1 MAFEPSDKVSSA
13 RKKYDVARAKAQQTK
28 QTLDATP
35 TSSKNYQAA
44 VDAYNAAQ
52 EAADTALETYRN
64 LYNEE
69 KTAFDTKQ
77 EQTAKR
83 KKEKALK
90 AKLQQ
95 LEDRR
100 KRALDTNQDTTQID
114 KDIDQAEKD
123 LEKILAGDKKQD
135 KAKGPGR
142 PKGVPAD
149 ATFNSVTGQWT
160 LGTQKWDKNGQA
172 IVTTTSTKG
181 KDGKGKGKGTDTE
194 TDLATDT
201 DGVFDPSK
209 VAKGNASDIE
219 TEFVPIT
226 GATIDEIFA
235 KAASV
240 YGGIDEIFKT
250 NDELK
255 NLLTKAVGKLDDPK
269 DDYTVARFLSELEN
283 TKWFKTNAGPIRQR
297 GFYKR
302 QYDDLVK
309 GLKTDDPNYKQKIA
323 ELNRTSEYGR
333 GLQDTEETVRE
344 FVTALLGVNALDD
357 ATIKSIASD
366 IYGYANEG
374 DEVKI
379 RNAVLAAAKY
389 GKGVILGGAAGQN
402 ATTLKAIAAANG
414 FDLEANFGASLP
426 TWLDNLSKGESIET
440 YKKII
445 RDAAKTAF
453 NVSDRVASL
462 LDQGVDLD
470 TVYSPYKNAMATILE
485 VNPQTITLKDLANY
499 GAISNKDQMNLYD
512 FQKVV
517 RRDPR
522 WQYTQNARDD
532 MSRTALNLL
541 RNFGFQG

>member
-1 MAFEPSDKVSSA
+1 MAFQPSDKVISA
-13 RKKYDVARAKAQQTK
+13 REKYDIARGKAQRAK

-35 TSSKNYQAA
+35 TSSKNYQAT

-52 EAADTALETYRN
+52 EEADSALETYRN

-69 KTAFDTKQ
+69 KTAFESKQ
-77 EQTAKR
+77 ELTAKR
-83 KKEKALK
+83 RKRKTLE
-90 AKLQQ
+90 AKLKQ

-100 KRALDTNQDTTQID
+100 KRALDINQDTTQID
-114 KDIDQAEKD
+114 EDIDKTKND
-123 LEKILAGDKKQD
+123 LKSILAGDKKEEE
-135 KAKGPGR
+135 AKGPGR

-149 ATFNSVTGQWT
+149 AKFNSVTGQWT
-160 LGTQKWDKNGQA
+160 LGTQKWDNKGQA
-172 IVTTTSTKG
+172 IITTPSKKKKPSAV
-181 KDGKGKGKGTDTE
+181 KDADTE
-194 TDLATDT
+194 G

-209 VAKGNASDIE
+209 VAKANAADIE
-219 TEFVPIT
+219 TGFVPIT

-250 NDELK
+250 DPDLR
-255 NLLTKAVGKLDDPK
+255 NLLTRAVGKLEDPT
-269 DDYTVARFLSELEN
+269 DDYTVQRFLSELEN

-344 FVTALLGVNALDD
+344 FVTALLGINALDD

-389 GKGVILGGAAGQN
+389 GKGAILGGAAGQN

-414 FDLEANFGASLP
+414 FDLEKSFGTSLP

-453 NVSDRVASL
+453 NVSDRVSSL

-470 TVYSPYKNAMATILE
+470 TIYSPYRNVMASVLE
-485 VNPQTITLKDLANY
+485 LNPQTVTLKDLADK
-499 GAISNKDQMNLYD
+499 GVISNKDQMNLFD
-512 FQKVV
+512 FQRALRK
-517 RRDPR
+517 DSR
-522 WQYTQNARDD
+522 WQFTQNAREEV
-532 MSRTALNLL
+532 SNVALNVL
-541 RNFGFQG
+541 RDFGFQG

>member
-13 RKKYDVARAKAQQTK
+13 RKKYDVARAKAQRAK

-35 TSSKNYQAA
+35 TSSRNYQAA
-44 VDAYNAAQ
+44 VDTYNAAQ
-52 EAADTALETYRN
+52 EEADTALETYRN

-69 KTAFDTKQ
+69 KTAFEDKQ
-77 EQTAKR
+77 ERTTKR
-83 KKEKALK
+83 KKERALR
-90 AKLQQ
+90 AKLKQ

-100 KRALDTNQDTTQID
+100 KRALDTNQDTTKIDDDID
-114 KDIDQAEKD
+114 KAETD
-123 LEKILAGDKKQD
+123 LQGILAGDKKEED
-135 KAKGPGR
+135 KKDRR

-160 LGTQKWDKNGQA
+160 LGTQKWDNKGQA
-172 IVTTTSTKG
+172 VVTTTPSKG
-181 KDGKGKGKGTDTE
+181 KAGKGKGKGAGAE
-194 TDLATDT
+194 TDMATDT
-201 DGVFDPSK
+201 DGVFDPAA
-209 VAKGNASDIE
+209 VAKGNAADLE
-219 TEFVPIT
+219 KTFTPIT
-226 GATIDEIFA
+226 GATIDEIFS

-250 NDELK
+250 DPDLR

-269 DDYTVARFLSELEN
+269 DDYTVQRFISELEN
-283 TKWFKTNAGPIRQR
+283 TRWFKTNAGPIRQR
-297 GFYKR
+297 GFFKR

-309 GLKTDDPNYKQKIA
+309 GLKTDDPNYRQKIA

-333 GLQDTEETVRE
+333 GLQDAEETVRE
-344 FVTALLGVNALDD
+344 FATALLGINALND
-357 ATIKSIASD
+357 ATIKSIASE
-366 IYGYANEG
+366 IYGYANED

-389 GKGVILGGAAGQN
+389 GKGVVLGGAAGQN

-414 FDLEANFGASLP
+414 FDLEKSFGNSLP

-453 NVSDRVASL
+453 NVSDRVSSL

-470 TVYSPYKNAMATILE
+470 TIYSPYKNVMASVLE
-485 VNPQTITLKDLANY
+485 LNPQTVTLKDLADK
-499 GAISNKDQMNLYD
+499 GVISNKDQMNLFD
-512 FQKVV
+512 FQRALRK
-517 RRDPR
+517 DSR
-522 WQYTQNARDD
+522 WQFTQNAREEV
-532 MSRTALNLL
+532 SNVALNVL
-541 RNFGFQG
+541 RDFGFQG

>member
-69 KTAFDTKQ
+69 KTAFENKQ
-77 EQTAKR
+77 ERTAKR
-83 KKEKALK
+83 KKEKALR

-114 KDIDQAEKD
+114 RDIDKAETD
-123 LEKILAGDKKQD
+123 LGKILAGDKKEEGKKD
-135 KAKGPGR
+135 RR

-160 LGTQKWDKNGQA
+160 LGNQKWDNKGQA
-172 IVTTTSTKG
+172 VVTTTPPKG
-181 KDGKGKGKGTDTE
+181 KAGKGKGKGAGAE
-194 TDLATDT
+194 TDMATDT
-201 DGVFDPSK
+201 DGVFDPAA
-209 VAKGNASDIE
+209 VAKGNAADLE
-219 TEFVPIT
+219 KTFTPIT
-226 GATIDEIFA
+226 GATIDEIFS

-250 NDELK
+250 DPDLR

-269 DDYTVARFLSELEN
+269 DDYTVQRFISELEN
-283 TKWFKTNAGPIRQR
+283 TRWFKTNAGPIRQR
-297 GFYKR
+297 GFFKR

-333 GLQDTEETVRE
+333 GLQDAEETVRE
-344 FVTALLGVNALDD
+344 FATALLGINALND
-357 ATIKSIASD
+357 ATIKSIASE
-366 IYGYANEG
+366 IYGYANED

-389 GKGVILGGAAGQN
+389 GKGVVLGGAAGQN

-414 FDLEANFGASLP
+414 FDLEKSFGNSLP

-453 NVSDRVASL
+453 NVSDRVSSL

-470 TVYSPYKNAMATILE
+470 TIYSPYKNVMASVLE
-485 VNPQTITLKDLANY
+485 LNPQTVTLRDLADK
-499 GAISNKDQMNLYD
+499 GVISNKDQMNLFD
-512 FQKVV
+512 FQRALRK
-517 RRDPR
+517 DSR
-522 WQYTQNARDD
+522 WQFTQNAREEV
-532 MSRTALNLL
+532 SNVALNVL
-541 RNFGFQG
+541 RDFGFQG

>member
-13 RKKYDVARAKAQQTK
+13 RKKYDVARAKAQRAK

-35 TSSKNYQAA
+35 TSSRNYQAA
-44 VDAYNAAQ
+44 VDTYNAAQ
-52 EAADTALETYRN
+52 EEADTALETYRN

-69 KTAFDTKQ
+69 KTAFEDKQ
-77 EQTAKR
+77 ERTTKR

-114 KDIDQAEKD
+114 KDIDKAEVD
-123 LEKILAGDKKQD
+123 LQKILAGDKKEEGKKD
-135 KAKGPGR
+135 RR

-160 LGTQKWDKNGQA
+160 LGTQKWDNKGQA
-172 IVTTTSTKG
+172 VVTTTPSKG
-181 KDGKGKGKGTDTE
+181 KAGKGKGKGAGAE
-194 TDLATDT
+194 TDMATDT
-201 DGVFDPSK
+201 DGVFDPAA
-209 VAKGNASDIE
+209 VAKGNAADLE
-219 TEFVPIT
+219 KTFTPIT
-226 GATIDEIFA
+226 GATIDEIFS

-250 NDELK
+250 DPDLR

-269 DDYTVARFLSELEN
+269 DDYTVQRFISELEN
-283 TKWFKTNAGPIRQR
+283 TRWFKTNAGPIRQR
-297 GFYKR
+297 GFFKR

-309 GLKTDDPNYKQKIA
+309 GLKTDDPNYRQKIA

-333 GLQDTEETVRE
+333 GLQDAEETVRE
-344 FVTALLGVNALDD
+344 FATALLGINALND
-357 ATIKSIASD
+357 ATIKSIASE
-366 IYGYANEG
+366 IYGYANED

-389 GKGVILGGAAGQN
+389 GKGVVLGGAAGQN

-414 FDLEANFGASLP
+414 FDLEKSFGNSLP

-453 NVSDRVASL
+453 NVSDRVSSL

-470 TVYSPYKNAMATILE
+470 TIYSPYKNVMASVLE
-485 VNPQTITLKDLANY
+485 LNPQTITLKDLADK
-499 GAISNKDQMNLYD
+499 GVISNKDQMNLFD
-512 FQKVV
+512 FQRALRK
-517 RRDPR
+517 DSR
-522 WQYTQNARDD
+522 WQFTQNAREEV
-532 MSRTALNLL
+532 SNVALNVL
-541 RNFGFQG
+541 RDFGFQG

>member
-13 RKKYDVARAKAQQTK
+13 RKKYDVARAKAQRAK

-35 TSSKNYQAA
+35 TSSRNYQAA
-44 VDAYNAAQ
+44 VDTYNAAQ
-52 EAADTALETYRN
+52 EEADTALETYRN

-69 KTAFDTKQ
+69 KTAFEDKQ
-77 EQTAKR
+77 ERTTKR

-114 KDIDQAEKD
+114 KDIDKAEVD
-123 LEKILAGDKKQD
+123 LQKILAGDKKEED
-135 KAKGPGR
+135 KKDRR

-160 LGTQKWDKNGQA
+160 LGTQKWDNKGQA
-172 IVTTTSTKG
+172 VVTTTPSKG
-181 KDGKGKGKGTDTE
+181 KAGKGKGKGAGAE
-194 TDLATDT
+194 TDMATDT
-201 DGVFDPSK
+201 DGVFDPAA
-209 VAKGNASDIE
+209 VAKGNAADLE
-219 TEFVPIT
+219 KTFTPIT
-226 GATIDEIFA
+226 GATIDEIFS

-250 NDELK
+250 DPDLR

-269 DDYTVARFLSELEN
+269 DDYTVQRFISELEN
-283 TKWFKTNAGPIRQR
+283 TRWFKTNAGPIRQR
-297 GFYKR
+297 GFFKR

-309 GLKTDDPNYKQKIA
+309 GLKTDDPNYRQKIA
-323 ELNRTSEYGR
+323 ELNKTSEYGR
-333 GLQDTEETVRE
+333 GLQNTEETVRE
-344 FVTALLGVNALDD
+344 FATALLGINALND
-357 ATIKSIASD
+357 ATIKSIASE
-366 IYGYANEG
+366 IYGYANED

-389 GKGVILGGAAGQN
+389 GKGVVLGGAAGQN

-414 FDLEANFGASLP
+414 FDLEKSFGNSLP

-453 NVSDRVASL
+453 NVSDRVSSL

-470 TVYSPYKNAMATILE
+470 TIYSPYKSVMASVLE
-485 VNPQTITLKDLANY
+485 LNPQTVTLKDLADK
-499 GAISNKDQMNLYD
+499 GVISNKDQMNLFD
-512 FQKVV
+512 FQRALRK
-517 RRDPR
+517 DSR
-522 WQYTQNARDD
+522 WQFTQNAREEV
-532 MSRTALNLL
+532 SNVALNVL
-541 RNFGFQG
+541 RDFGFQG

>member
-13 RKKYDVARAKAQQTK
+13 RKKYDVARAKAQQSK

-44 VDAYNAAQ
+44 VDAYNTAQ
-52 EAADTALETYRN
+52 EAADTALETYRD

-69 KTAFDTKQ
+69 KTAFENKQ
-77 EQTAKR
+77 ERTAKR

-100 KRALDTNQDTTQID
+100 KRALDTNQDVTKID
-114 KDIDQAEKD
+114 EDIDTVKND
-123 LEKILAGDKKQD
+123 LKNILAGDKKEEGKKD
-135 KAKGPGR
+135 RR

-160 LGTQKWDKNGQA
+160 LGTQKWDNKGQA
-172 IVTTTSTKG
+172 VVTTTTPKG
-181 KDGKGKGKGTDTE
+181 KAGKGKGKGAGAE

-201 DGVFDPSK
+201 DGVFDPAA
-209 VAKGNASDIE
+209 VAKANAADLE
-219 TEFVPIT
+219 KTFTPIT
-226 GATIDEIFA
+226 GATIDEIFS

-250 NDELK
+250 NPDLR

-269 DDYTVARFLSELEN
+269 DDYTVARFISELEN
-283 TKWFKTNAGPIRQR
+283 TRWFKENAGPIRQR
-297 GFYKR
+297 GFFKR

-309 GLKTDDPNYKQKIA
+309 NLKTDDPNYRQKIA
-323 ELNRTSEYGR
+323 ELNKTSEYGR

-344 FVTALLGVNALDD
+344 FATALLGINALND
-357 ATIKSIASD
+357 ATIKSIASE
-366 IYGYANEG
+366 IYGYANED

-389 GKGVILGGAAGQN
+389 GKGVVLGGAAGQN
-402 ATTLKAIAAANG
+402 TTTLKAIAAANG
-414 FDLEANFGASLP
+414 FDLEKSFGNSLP

-453 NVSDRVASL
+453 NVSDRVSSL

-470 TVYSPYKNAMATILE
+470 TIYSPYKNVMASVLE
-485 VNPQTITLKDLANY
+485 LNPQTITLKDLADK
-499 GAISNKDQMNLYD
+499 GVISNKDQMNLFD
-512 FQKVV
+512 FQRALRK
-517 RRDPR
+517 DSR
-522 WQYTQNARDD
+522 WQFTQNAREEV
-532 MSRTALNLL
+532 SNVALNVL
-541 RNFGFQG
+541 RDFGFQG

>member
-13 RKKYDVARAKAQQTK
+13 RKKYDVARAKAQQAK

-77 EQTAKR
+77 EQTSKR
-83 KKEKALK
+83 KKEKALR

-114 KDIDQAEKD
+114 TDIDTTKQK
-123 LEKILAGDKKQD
+123 LEDILAGDKKEEGKKD
-135 KAKGPGR
+135 KR

-160 LGTQKWDKNGQA
+160 LGNQKWDNKGQA
-172 IVTTTSTKG
+172 VVTTTPKG
-181 KDGKGKGKGTDTE
+181 KGKGKGKGTDTE
-194 TDLATDT
+194 ADTDLATET
-201 DGVFDPSK
+201 DGVFDPAA
-209 VAKGNASDIE
+209 VAKANAADLE
-219 TEFVPIT
+219 KTFTPIT

-250 NDELK
+250 DPDLR
-255 NLLTKAVGKLDDPK
+255 NLLTRAVGKLDDPK

-309 GLKTDDPNYKQKIA
+309 GLKTDDPNYRNKIN

-333 GLQDTEETVRE
+333 GLQDAEETVRE
-344 FVTALLGVNALDD
+344 FATALLGVNALDD
-357 ATIKSIASD
+357 ATIKSIAAD
-366 IYGYANEG
+366 IYGYANED

-379 RNAVLAAAKY
+379 RNAVLSAAKY

-414 FDLEANFGASLP
+414 FDLEKSFGNSLP

-440 YKKII
+440 YKKVI

-453 NVSDRVASL
+453 NVSDRVSSL

-470 TVYSPYKNAMATILE
+470 TIYSPYKNTMAAILE
-485 VNPQTITLKDLANY
+485 VNPQTITLKDLADN

>member
-13 RKKYDVARAKAQQTK
+13 RKKYDVARAKAQQSK

-69 KTAFDTKQ
+69 KTAFENKQ
-77 EQTAKR
+77 ERTAKR
-83 KKEKALK
+83 KKEKALR

-114 KDIDQAEKD
+114 RDIDKAETD
-123 LEKILAGDKKQD
+123 LGKILAGDKKEEGKKD
-135 KAKGPGR
+135 RR

-160 LGTQKWDKNGQA
+160 LGNQKWDNKGQA
-172 IVTTTSTKG
+172 VVTTTPPKG
-181 KDGKGKGKGTDTE
+181 KAGKGKGKGAGAE
-194 TDLATDT
+194 TDMATDT
-201 DGVFDPSK
+201 DGVFDPAA
-209 VAKGNASDIE
+209 VAKGNAADLE
-219 TEFVPIT
+219 KTFTPIT
-226 GATIDEIFA
+226 GATIDEIFS

-250 NDELK
+250 DPDLR

-269 DDYTVARFLSELEN
+269 DDYTVQRFISELEN
-283 TKWFKTNAGPIRQR
+283 TRWFKTNAGPIRQR
-297 GFYKR
+297 GFFKR

-333 GLQDTEETVRE
+333 GLQDAEETVRE
-344 FVTALLGVNALDD
+344 FATALLGINALND
-357 ATIKSIASD
+357 ATIKSIASE
-366 IYGYANEG
+366 IYGYANED

-389 GKGVILGGAAGQN
+389 GKGVVLGGAAGQN

-414 FDLEANFGASLP
+414 FDLEKSFGNSLP

-453 NVSDRVASL
+453 NVSDRVSSL

-470 TVYSPYKNAMATILE
+470 TIYSPYKNVMASVLE
-485 VNPQTITLKDLANY
+485 LNPQTVTLRDLADK
-499 GAISNKDQMNLYD
+499 GVISNKDQMNLFD
-512 FQKVV
+512 FQRALRK
-517 RRDPR
+517 DSR
-522 WQYTQNARDD
+522 WQFTQNAREEV
-532 MSRTALNLL
+532 SNVALNVL
-541 RNFGFQG
+541 RDFGFQG